1 MRANS
6 GTGDTN
12 IVGASSH
19 GPNKVTASRTHTHT
33 HTHTHTRTTHIYTH
47 AHTHTYTL
55 TYTQTH
61 KHKHTHTHTCP
72 RTHSRTHIHKHAQGL
87 MRANSGTGDTN
98 IVGASSHGPNKVT
111 ASRTV
116 SCSVM
121 PQFGGRQAAATA
133 ALQVL
138 QCVGFTSFFNCRR
151 GRKCLVVLVGGW
163 MVVMDVWEG
172 GCGLICV
179 MPF

>member
-1 MRANS
+1 MLTVAQGTPTLWAPARTAPTKLQPHAHIHTRTHIHTRAQH
-6 GTGDTN
+6 TYTHMHTY
-12 IVGASSH
+12 IH
-19 GPNKVTASRTHTHT
+19 THTHT
-33 HTHTHTRTTHIYTH
+33 HTHTHIH
-47 AHTHTYTL
+47 AHA
-55 TYTQTH
+55 
-61 KHKHTHTHTCP
+61 
-72 RTHSRTHIHKHAQGL
+72 RTHTHIHKHAQGL